1 MIARTT
7 DNKSNVAEHKALRK
21 SLRRPTWSHNNKEQT
36 QMSLAIIKAD
46 AGWFAIFAVPG
57 KPWTTNR
64 LPVLAWRV
72 DACEACEDSPIAE
85 QVTVAGNGVLEGWK
99 PAVQFE
105 DGPVHSCGNTFANAT
120 EWLADIQHAAM
131 RDEAEAEAKKS
142 SVVQLVQ

>member
-1 MIARTT
+1 
-7 DNKSNVAEHKALRK
+7 
-21 SLRRPTWSHNNKEQT
+21 
-36 QMSLAIIKAD
+36 MSSAIIKAD

-57 KPWTTNR
+57 KTWTTNR

-72 DACEACEDSPIAE
+72 EECEASGEDSPIAE
-85 QVTVAGNGVLEGWK
+85 PVTVAGNGVLEGWK

-105 DGPVHSCGNTFANAT
+105 DGPVHSCGNTFATAT

-131 RDEAEAEAKKS
+131 RDEAGAEAKKF

>member
-1 MIARTT
+1 
-7 DNKSNVAEHKALRK
+7 
-21 SLRRPTWSHNNKEQT
+21 
-36 QMSLAIIKAD
+36 MSSAIIKAD

-72 DACEACEDSPIAE
+72 EACEASGDDSPIAE
-85 QVTVAGNGVLEGWK
+85 PVTVAGDGVLEGWK

-105 DGPVHSCGNTFANAT
+105 DGPVHSCGNTFASAT

-142 SVVQLVQ
+142 SVVQLAP